1 MIGELNTA
9 ACSTAP
15 SSQISE
21 SQISGSQISD
31 LALFRFIADGDKDAL
46 RLLYMRHHDRLYRFV
61 ARLTGTEATA
71 DEIVNEVF
79 LAVWRHAAQFEGKSQ
94 VSTWLLAI
102 ARFKALSACRRRSEV
117 PLDECAAA
125 AIEDTADG
133 PATSFEK
140 RQRSDI
146 LQRCLAKLTPVHRDV
161 INLIY
166 YQGKKIEEVA
176 KSTGAP
182 VATVKSR
189 LHYARNRMAEL
200 LAETGVD
207 RAWAAV

>member
-1 MIGELNTA
+1 MNGELNTA

-15 SSQISE
+15 SSQISD
-21 SQISGSQISD
+21 QV
-31 LALFRFIADGDKDAL
+31 LVRFIADGDKDAL
-46 RLLYMRHHDRLYRFV
+46 RLLYIRHRDRLFRFV
-61 ARLTGTEATA
+61 TRLTGTESTA

-79 LAVWRHAAQFEGKSQ
+79 LAVWRHAGQFEGKSQ

-102 ARFKALSACRRRSEV
+102 ARFKALSECRRHSEL

-125 AIEDTADG
+125 AIEDTGDS

-140 RQRSDI
+140 RQRSDL
-146 LQRCLAKLTPVHRDV
+146 LQRCLAKLTPIHRDV

-166 YQGKKIEEVA
+166 YQGKKVEEVA
-176 KSTGAP
+176 ESTGAP
-182 VATVKSR
+182 VATIKTR

-207 RAWAAV
+207 RAWVAV